1 MSTYCCEFCG
11 EDLDFRII
19 GGTTVPLHPAG
30 STCRGKKYYRSE
42 NIDRCVFTYCP
53 KCEGEVYFV
62 RHNGG
67 SVWFDRLGH
76 PWPKH
81 PCFDGADR
89 LPKVWRDATNDPA
102 AKVVNLWLYGLL
114 RGEDGGAFRVTEH
127 IWEKRPILK
136 GKDLERLLCRP
147 GFREKLERLDGTL
160 AIRAGRKILT
170 FGGEVLTRDGWYE
183 PSLLWWPTPKRPF
196 QWE

>member
-11 EDLDFRII
+11 EDLDFRMI

-67 SVWFDRLGH
+67 SVWFDSLGR

-81 PCFDGADR
+81 GCFDDSAHR
-89 LPKVWRDATNDPA
+89 LPARWIEAEDSTDGM
-102 AKVVNLWLYGLL
+102 VVQVWLYGLL
-114 RGEDGGAFRVTEH
+114 RGEDGGAFLITEN
-127 IWEKRPILK
+127 IKDSKPQLK
-136 GKDLERLLCRP
+136 GAKLERLLCAP
-147 GFREKLERLDGTL
+147 GVRERLEQLDGKLVIRRRDSVTSLGGITL
-160 AIRAGRKILT
+160 K
-170 FGGEVLTRDGWYE
+170 RDGWYQS
-183 PSLLWWPTPKRPF
+183 SLPWWPRAQGKRR
-196 QWE
+196 